1 MVRDKLPFNGVES
14 KNHFGVTEKNAI
26 YFDVLCQRN
35 KVVLSDVNSLCRSFL
50 DDFWKGFLCG
60 MALMFFLYALWTLV
74 LFFKRNFK
82 HYGNS

>member
-35 KVVLSDVNSLCRSFL
+35 KVVLSDAVSQFHMDCLACIFDFQFLARTANKAFRISVALSFNV
-50 DDFWKGFLCG
+50 FMVCK
-60 MALMFFLYALWTLV
+60 V
-74 LFFKRNFK
+74 
-82 HYGNS
+82 